1 MPLVEEFDVFKIC
14 LGLLKLDEG
23 EEWPDGTLF
32 ILGKLPGEARLAGLI
47 FILEK

>member
-1 MPLVEEFDVFKIC
+1 MPLEEEFDEFKFC

-32 ILGKLPGEARLAGLI
+32 ILGKFPGEGRFAGLI
-47 FILEK
+47 FILE